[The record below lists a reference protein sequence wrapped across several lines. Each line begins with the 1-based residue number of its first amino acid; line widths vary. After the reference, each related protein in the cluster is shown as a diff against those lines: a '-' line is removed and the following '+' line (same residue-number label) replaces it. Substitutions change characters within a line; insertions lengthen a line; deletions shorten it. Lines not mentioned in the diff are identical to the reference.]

1 MERCRLSRS
10 ASLLGF
16 HLLSP
21 LTPPVPSMSGVP
33 HVAAVGS
40 QQGDVHMAMLQSIF
54 NQNSQ
59 ILAQNHAMNARLT
72 VVEKEMEKMSQRC
85 APIRN
90 RPRSKCADGFDW
102 KCPVCLQPQK
112 HLDSFLSHVRKFAIR
127 TCHREQRERRPQC
140 SLDLQEHR
148 HMELVEKFPGDDVA
162 SQAVS
167 FASHFLN
174 VCRTISASGAVL
186 AVKHARIFEWFHS
199 ITHDPNFSVAGE
211 CPIVSDTPSMGSG
224 KAASAGSSSSDFG
237 RQRVR
242 LGGL

>member
-1 MERCRLSRS
+1 MRS
-10 ASLLGF
+10 ACFLGF

-33 HVAAVGS
+33 HDAAVGS
-40 QQGDVHMAMLQSIF
+40 QQGDVHLAMLQSIF

-59 ILAQNHAMNARLT
+59 ILAQNQAMNARLT
-72 VVEKEMEKMSQRC
+72 VVEKEMEKVSQRC

-127 TCHREQRERRPQC
+127 TCHREQRERRAQC
-140 SLDLQEHR
+140 SLDLQR
-148 HMELVEKFPGDDVA
+148 HLELVEKFPGNDVA

-186 AVKHARIFEWFHS
+186 ADKHARIFGWFHS
-199 ITHDPNFSVAGE
+199 ITHDPHFSVAGE
-211 CPIVSDTPSMGSG
+211 CPIVSDSPSMGSG
-224 KAASAGSSSSDFG
+224 QAATAGSSSSDFAG
-237 RQRVR
+237 RQRIR
-242 LGGL
+242 LSGL